1 MFKRKVKEEIPVEQ
15 PIDQPIDPHITDG
28 VSPADAALRDELG
41 LYHLWYLEL
50 RLSEE
55 LARAARTDEVFSLAA
70 WQLRVLPGETPHPDL
85 MQQAAELITGSL
97 RSYDIPSRID
107 DTRFVAILF
116 DADQANASTLAF
128 RIKGDLQIRARSAG
142 KWQAGVATFQSDGLD
157 GDALISATLRR
168 LEEDARAA

>member
-1 MFKRKVKEEIPVEQ
+1 MFNRKVNEEILVEQ
-15 PIDQPIDPHITDG
+15 PIDQPATAG

-41 LYHLWYLEL
+41 LYQLWYLEL
-50 RLSEE
+50 RLTEE
-55 LARAARTDEVFSLAA
+55 LARAARTESVFSLAA

-85 MQQAAELITGSL
+85 IQQAANLITGSL

-116 DADQANASTLAF
+116 DAEQAAASTLAF
-128 RIKGDLQIRARSAG
+128 RIKGDLQIRVRSAG
-142 KWQAGVATFQSDGLD
+142 KWQAGVATLQRDGLD
-157 GDALISATLRR
+157 GDTLISATLRR